1 MPNLLTKFLLNQKMI
16 PPTLNYFWNSS
27 IRDMNE
33 LELFSLAEA
42 VRISGL
48 KVILHTD
55 KPFDMS
61 GVEIRPTNFPRY
73 HNGKPIK
80 HIEHS
85 VDMVRF
91 ETAVREGGF
100 YSDTD
105 IVLFKPLVELID
117 LVHELDKNEIFAYQN
132 KAYKTIC
139 IGFFAC
145 SPGNDIITRAYKA
158 YLDGYPGKTYHSL
171 ASFKK
176 LVPTILQEQV
186 FILEQ
191 TQLFPV
197 RMNDPTFYSEP
208 YSETDKRKWGYGCH
222 LWMHVI
228 DKDCVSLVVGKLKR
242 EKKI

>member
-1 MPNLLTKFLLNQKMI
+1 MI
-16 PPTLNYFWNSS
+16 PPTLHYFWNSS

-33 LELFSLAEA
+33 LELYSLAEA

-48 KVILHTD
+48 KIILHTD
-55 KPFDMS
+55 VQIDIS
-61 GVEIRPTNFPRY
+61 GVEVRLVDFPRY

-105 IVLFKPLVELID
+105 IVLFKPLTEL
-117 LVHELDKNEIFAYQN
+117 LNYEKNVFAYQN

-145 SPGNDIITRAYKA
+145 SVGNDIITRAYKA

-197 RMNDPTFYSEP
+197 RMRDPTFYTEEND
-208 YSETDKRKWGYGCH
+208 ETNRKWGYGIHC
-222 LWMHVI
+222 WAHVI
-228 DKDCVSLVVGKLKR
+228 DKDCVSLIVGKLKR